1 LKQENMNFAKRMLMV
16 VGGVAVAGLLGAI
29 LTPKAA
35 HGIVATLVQV
45 VNTPANPVPTVQAP
59 AVLVA
64 TVGPLNLVPD
74 GTVVDE
80 GPYDLSSYGAIRF
93 YGDPV
98 GTGTTVTDFKLIAVD
113 ANGKQFQLDDLVS
126 QSGQSVTGF
135 YQMPGASLL
144 VRVTATCNP
153 ASLRCF
159 TVPAN
164 FDIYGR

>member
-1 LKQENMNFAKRMLMV
+1 MNFAKLVLMV

-45 VNTPANPVPTVQAP
+45 ANTSANPVPTTQAP

-64 TVGPLNLVPD
+64 TAGPLNLVPD

-98 GTGTTVTDFKLIAVD
+98 GSGTTIVDFKLIAVD

-126 QSGQSVTGF
+126 QSGQSVSGF
-135 YQMPGASLL
+135 YQLPGTSLI